1 MSFWKKV
8 KIPKNEQALVKALK
22 EKDEEIESMKITLR
36 VLKEDMEVGEKDLQA
51 LYVRLLCRYY
61 NNLVFRWQYGE
72 TDSREAAMKLL
83 DRVRDLAEH
92 SQQRDQCQN
101 CKGGN
106 NHEKTC
112 PTA

>member
-1 MSFWKKV
+1 MSFWKKL

-22 EKDEEIESMKITLR
+22 EKDEEIESMKMSLR
-36 VLKEDMEVGEKDLQA
+36 VLKEDMEVGEKDPQA

-61 NNLVFRWQYGE
+61 NNLIFRWQYGE
-72 TDSREAAMKLL
+72 TDSREVAMKLL

-92 SQQRDQCQN
+92 SQQYNQCRN
-101 CKGGN
+101 RKGGTE
-106 NHEKTC
+106 HEEDC